1 MAGAMSEER
10 KDLPTFGR
18 GKYFLTRI
26 LFLRLLGL
34 VYFVAF
40 AVATTQN
47 KALIGVDGITPF
59 PTRLEHL
66 LVQAQNQR
74 FKAFSENPTLLWY
87 MDWTDQN
94 LLNLSRAGLALS
106 LVPLLLGSC
115 NGIILVSLWVLYTS
129 IVNVGGTWYGFGWE
143 NMLLE
148 VGFW

>member
-74 FKAFSENPTLLWY
+74 FKAFSENPTLPI
-87 MDWTDQN
+87 
-94 LLNLSRAGLALS
+94 AGIR
-106 LVPLLLGSC
+106 C
-115 NGIILVSLWVLYTS
+115 Q
-129 IVNVGGTWYGFGWE
+129 
-143 NMLLE
+143 
-148 VGFW
+148 